1 MVAYG
6 IKCRPSQTDE
16 CTCEE
21 VFRLCYKTMPTIMTC
36 IAQDK

>member
-1 MVAYG
+1 MVVYG
-6 IKCRPSQTDE
+6 IQCRPSQTDE

-21 VFRLCYKTMPTIMTC
+21 VFRLYYKTMPIIMTR